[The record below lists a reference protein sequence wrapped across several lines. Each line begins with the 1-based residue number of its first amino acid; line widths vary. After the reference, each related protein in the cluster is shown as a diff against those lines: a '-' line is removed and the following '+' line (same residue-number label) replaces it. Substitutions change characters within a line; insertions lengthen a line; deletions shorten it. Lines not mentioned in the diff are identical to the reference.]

1 MASMYLTAYQ
11 GQILGPIARVLGWIM
26 NGVYIGLSNVFGIKD
41 IWVTIVVFTIIIYMA
56 LLPLTVRQ
64 QKFSIL
70 QQKIAPET
78 KAIQKKYKGKR
89 DQASMMAQQEEQQAL
104 YDKYGISP
112 MGSCLQMI
120 IQLPILFGLYRV
132 IYNIPAYIDNVKGV
146 FSGLASQIMSVDGY
160 ADVMQTIYKNA
171 KINTVQVNFQ
181 TTDPTAMSNYIIDV
195 LYKLGDSGWSA
206 LHTSFLTLTSA
217 IDSTHSAMMGVNYFF
232 NLNISETPWNL
243 IKQGFFADQKDWGL
257 VIVALLIPIASYFFQ
272 FLSMKLMP
280 TAAGA
285 GSDQMEQ
292 QMKMMNTMMP
302 LVSLVIGFTLPVG
315 FVLYWIIG
323 SVVRVIQQYFLNK
336 HFEKMDL
343 QQIIEKNKEKA
354 EAKAAKRGARRD
366 QIRNAA
372 TTNARRSLSSKAGI
386 SSEKQNALNQA
397 AENRARAGKNSLA
410 AKANRVQKFN
420 NNQKDKE
427 SE

>member
-206 LHTSFLTLTSA
+206 LHTSFPTLTSA

-232 NLNISETPWNL
+232 NLNISETSWNL

-302 LVSLVIGFTLPVG
+302 LVSLVFGFTLPVG

>member
-1 MASMYLTAYQ
+1 
-11 GQILGPIARVLGWIM
+11 
-26 NGVYIGLSNVFGIKD
+26 
-41 IWVTIVVFTIIIYMA
+41 
-56 LLPLTVRQ
+56 
-64 QKFSIL
+64 
-70 QQKIAPET
+70 
-78 KAIQKKYKGKR
+78 
-89 DQASMMAQQEEQQAL
+89 
-104 YDKYGISP
+104 
-112 MGSCLQMI
+112 
-120 IQLPILFGLYRV
+120 
-132 IYNIPAYIDNVKGV
+132 
-146 FSGLASQIMSVDGY
+146 
-160 ADVMQTIYKNA
+160 
-171 KINTVQVNFQ
+171 
-181 TTDPTAMSNYIIDV
+181 
-195 LYKLGDSGWSA
+195 
-206 LHTSFLTLTSA
+206 
-217 IDSTHSAMMGVNYFF
+217 
-232 NLNISETPWNL
+232 
-243 IKQGFFADQKDWGL
+243 
-257 VIVALLIPIASYFFQ
+257 
-272 FLSMKLMP
+272 MP
-280 TAAGA
+280 TASGA
-285 GSDQMEQ
+285 GSYQMEQ
-292 QMKMMNTMMP
+292 QMKMMNSMMP
-302 LVSLVIGFTLPVG
+302 LVSLVFGFTLPVG

>member
-1 MASMYLTAYQ
+1 MTSMYLTAYK

-26 NGVYIGLSNVFGIKD
+26 NWVYIGLSNVFGIKD

-64 QKFSIL
+64 QKFSML
-70 QQKIAPET
+70 QQKISPEI

-112 MGSCLQMI
+112 MGSCLQMA

-132 IYNIPAYIDNVKGV
+132 IYNIPAYISDVKGV
-146 FSGLASQIMSVDGY
+146 FSGLATQIMGVNGY
-160 ADVMQTIYKNA
+160 AELMQTIYKNA
-171 KINTVQVNFQ
+171 KINTVQVDFT
-181 TTDPTAMSNYIIDV
+181 TTDPAAMSNYIIDV

-206 LHTSFLTLTSA
+206 LQTSFPTLTSA
-217 IDSTHSAMMGVNYFF
+217 IDSTHSAMMKVNYFL

-243 IKQGFFADQKDWGL
+243 IKQGFFADQKDWAL

-280 TAAGA
+280 TAGG

-302 LVSLVIGFTLPVG
+302 LISLVIGFTLPVG

-323 SVVRVIQQYFLNK
+323 SIVRVIQQYFLNK

-343 QQIIEKNKEKA
+343 EQIIKKNEAKA
-354 EAKAAKRGARRD
+354 KAKAAKRGARRE
-366 QIRNAA
+366 QITSAA
-372 TTNARRSLSSKAGI
+372 TTNARRSMSSKAGI
-386 SSEKQNALNQA
+386 SSEKQEALNRA
-397 AENRARAGKNSLA
+397 AMNRAKAGKNSLA
-410 AKANRVQKFN
+410 SKANRVQRFN
-420 NNQKDKE
+420 NNQKDND

>member
-89 DQASMMAQQEEQQAL
+89 DQVSMMAQQEEQQAL

-206 LHTSFLTLTSA
+206 LHTSFPILTSA

>member
-132 IYNIPAYIDNVKGV
+132 IYNIPAYIDIVKGV
-146 FSGLASQIMSVDGY
+146 FSGLAGQIMSVDGY

-206 LHTSFLTLTSA
+206 LHTSFPTLTSA
-217 IDSTHSAMMGVNYFF
+217 IDSTHSAMMGVNYFQSQYF
-232 NLNISETPWNL
+232 RDSLESDQTGILRRSEGLGTGDCSPSDSDRL
-243 IKQGFFADQKDWGL
+243 LFLPVSLDEIDAYCRGSRQRSDGTADEDDE
-257 VIVALLIPIASYFFQ
+257 YHD
-272 FLSMKLMP
+272 
-280 TAAGA
+280 AAGIT
-285 GSDQMEQ
+285 GYRIYSSGRLC
-292 QMKMMNTMMP
+292 P
-302 LVSLVIGFTLPVG
+302 LLDHRFRCPCHSAVLP
-315 FVLYWIIG
+315 
-323 SVVRVIQQYFLNK
+323 Q
-336 HFEKMDL
+336 
-343 QQIIEKNKEKA
+343 
-354 EAKAAKRGARRD
+354 
-366 QIRNAA
+366 
-372 TTNARRSLSSKAGI
+372 
-386 SSEKQNALNQA
+386 
-397 AENRARAGKNSLA
+397 
-410 AKANRVQKFN
+410 
-420 NNQKDKE
+420 
-427 SE
+427 